1 MIRRSAAL
9 TAFAKAAAV
18 KKGCATAAIVLAAA
32 AASAQTRQWP
42 SERPP
47 GPLAAREIKFPP
59 YELQTLPN
67 GLQVVAVLHHEQ
79 PVVNMRLLIRAGAAS
94 DPKNKLG
101 IAHMAAWLLDQGT
114 KAKSASEL
122 NDEIDFLGGAMG
134 AGAGTDLTFVNIVVM
149 KDSFEKGMRMLSD
162 MARDPG
168 FAQAEIERQRQ
179 QTLSG
184 LRVSLEDPEYVA
196 NSVFDRL
203 VYGFH
208 PYGLPETGTPE
219 TVGSI
224 TRDDLVAYHQK
235 FFAPNNAILAIVGD
249 VTAEEAFNTA
259 KKVFADWEKRD
270 LSAQKYID
278 PPDPT
283 RRVIVINKPDAVQ
296 TEVRVGHLGIPR
308 KHRDY
313 MAVNLAIRILG
324 GEGSNRLHQ
333 VLRTQRGLTYG
344 AQANMD
350 TLKET
355 GDFQAETNTRSE
367 ATGEVLRLI
376 VDEFWRL
383 QRERVSEYEL
393 ADAKA
398 YLTGSFPLTIE
409 TPESIA
415 MQVVNVLFYGLP
427 LEELQTFRERVNA
440 VTVDDIQRVAR
451 EYLRPDRLSVVLVGN
466 ASAFGSQ
473 LKGVGFGTYET
484 VELGDLDL
492 TAANFKRGA
501 ARAAVGGP
509 DAAGADQRVGPGG
522 HRGPP
527 LRYVDDNQQSTIA
540 PQEGEKAKTL
550 LDQAIAA
557 KGGLEKLRGIKT
569 IVAAQTMKNP
579 DAEGRVTE
587 TTSYIQYPDRFR
599 IETKVPDG
607 MVVQAYDGTEAWT
620 REPRSTRPRILP
632 EQLARNARDS
642 LRRDTLLLLL
652 AAKDGKLTPRILPD
666 VKDASGRVDH
676 ALEVSGPDLNPVVLY
691 IDPATSLVRKQVFAG
706 EGPGRPL
713 IEEQF
718 SDYRPVDGIQLA
730 FTASRK
736 VGPQTVER
744 RASSIKINPPID
756 PTLFKRPAS

>member
-1 MIRRSAAL
+1 MIRRSPAL
-9 TAFAKAAAV
+9 N
-18 KKGCATAAIVLAAA
+18 GCVTAAFVLTAAA
-32 AASAQTRQWP
+32 AFAQARQWP
-42 SERPP
+42 TERPP

-67 GLQVVAVLHHEQ
+67 GLHVVAVLHHEQ
-79 PVVNMRLLIRAGAAS
+79 PVVNIRLLVRAGAAS

-101 IAHMAAWLLDQGT
+101 LAHMAASLLDQGT
-114 KAKSASEL
+114 KTKSASEL

-208 PYGLPETGTPE
+208 PYGLPETGTPD
-219 TVGSI
+219 TVSSI

-235 FFAPNNAILAIVGD
+235 YFAPNNAILAIVGD

-283 RRVIVINKPDAVQ
+283 RRVIVVNKPDAVQ

-355 GDFQAETNTRSE
+355 GDFEAETNTRSE

-376 VDEFWRL
+376 VDEFWRI

-466 ASAFGSQ
+466 AAAFGSQ
-473 LKGVGFGTYET
+473 LRGVGFGTYET

-492 TAANFKRGA
+492 TAANFKRALRAQAGA
-501 ARAAVGGP
+501 GGSGGTGGSDLALPVRAA
-509 DAAGADQRVGPGG
+509 
-522 HRGPP
+522 
-527 LRYVDDNQQSTIA
+527 YVAVDQQSTVA
-540 PQEGEKAKTL
+540 PQEGEKAKAL

-579 DAEGRVTE
+579 DADGRVTE

-607 MVVQAYDGTEAWT
+607 TVVQAYDGTEAWT
-620 REPRSTRPRILP
+620 REPRSTRPRIMP
-632 EQLARNARDS
+632 EQLARTARDS

-718 SDYRPVDGIQLA
+718 SDYRPVDGIQIA

-736 VGPQTVER
+736 VGPQIVER

>member
-1 MIRRSAAL
+1 
-9 TAFAKAAAV
+9 
-18 KKGCATAAIVLAAA
+18 
-32 AASAQTRQWP
+32 
-42 SERPP
+42 
-47 GPLAAREIKFPP
+47 
-59 YELQTLPN
+59 
-67 GLQVVAVLHHEQ
+67 
-79 PVVNMRLLIRAGAAS
+79 
-94 DPKNKLG
+94 
-101 IAHMAAWLLDQGT
+101 
-114 KAKSASEL
+114 
-122 NDEIDFLGGAMG
+122 
-134 AGAGTDLTFVNIVVM
+134 
-149 KDSFEKGMRMLSD
+149 
-162 MARDPG
+162 
-168 FAQAEIERQRQ
+168 
-179 QTLSG
+179 
-184 LRVSLEDPEYVA
+184 
-196 NSVFDRL
+196 
-203 VYGFH
+203 
-208 PYGLPETGTPE
+208 
-219 TVGSI
+219 
-224 TRDDLVAYHQK
+224 
-235 FFAPNNAILAIVGD
+235 
-249 VTAEEAFNTA
+249 
-259 KKVFADWEKRD
+259 
-270 LSAQKYID
+270 
-278 PPDPT
+278 
-283 RRVIVINKPDAVQ
+283 
-296 TEVRVGHLGIPR
+296 
-308 KHRDY
+308 
-313 MAVNLAIRILG
+313 
-324 GEGSNRLHQ
+324 
-333 VLRTQRGLTYG
+333 
-344 AQANMD
+344 
-350 TLKET
+350 
-355 GDFQAETNTRSE
+355 
-367 ATGEVLRLI
+367 
-376 VDEFWRL
+376 
-383 QRERVSEYEL
+383 
-393 ADAKA
+393 
-398 YLTGSFPLTIE
+398 
-409 TPESIA
+409 
-415 MQVVNVLFYGLP
+415 
-427 LEELQTFRERVNA
+427 VNA

-509 DAAGADQRVGPGG
+509 DVAGADQRVGPGG

-599 IETKVPDG
+599 IETKVPEG
-607 MVVQAYDGTEAWT
+607 LVVQAYDGTEAWT

-666 VKDASGRVDH
+666 VKDSSGRVDH